1 MFFEK
6 KDHILPAN
14 PEQVANLITAH
25 PDYQAAIIFNEKYNT
40 DGRVCQSQ
48 SLVKFVACDDV
59 SDKLAIDT

>member
-25 PDYQAAIIFNEKYNT
+25 PDYQAAIIFNEEYNT
-40 DGRVCQSQ
+40 DDRVWRLPVTITIS
-48 SLVKFVACDDV
+48 
-59 SDKLAIDT
+59 